1 MLSRVIK
8 HGNCRRWLTE
18 RQQQFCAKLLDG
30 VCTGNRASLSQS
42 ITLVE
47 SKNAT
52 KREMAKTILHQL
64 LTRDTATDA
73 YRIGLSGPPGAG
85 KSTFIENMGQRIIER
100 EGKLAVLAV
109 DPSSSRTG
117 GSLLGDK
124 TRMQVLANMPEAF
137 IRPSPAGGELG
148 GVARNTHEA
157 ATLAEHAGYA
167 NILIETV
174 GVGQSE
180 FAVNDMVDIFVLIIP
195 PAAGDE
201 LQGIKR
207 GIVELADIVVVN
219 KADGDLFPA
228 ARRVAAEYTSA
239 LKFMPPKYASWRP
252 QVGMISSLTGDGL
265 DGLWELMLEF
275 KTAMNESGELQQKRE
290 SQREIQMW
298 SQIENQLLGQF
309 KRDNQVQQHLSEVRS
324 ALRQHQITPG
334 QAADDLIGLV
344 YR

>member
-1 MLSRVIK
+1 MGTHPIFESDFDCLTEREKPKMISRVIK
-8 HGNCRRWLTE
+8 RSLSDRHRLKVNS
-18 RQQQFCAKLLDG
+18 LLDG

-47 SKNAT
+47 SKNST
-52 KREMAKTILHQL
+52 KREMAKEILHSL
-64 LTRDTATDA
+64 LTEKTPPHDA

-85 KSTFIENMGQRIIER
+85 KSTFIENMGQRIVAK

-124 TRMQVLANMPEAF
+124 TRMQVLSNMTEAF
-137 IRPSPAGGELG
+137 IRPSPSGGELG

-157 ATLAEHAGYA
+157 ATLAEHAGYR

-219 KADGDLFPA
+219 KADGDLLPA

-239 LKFMPPKYASWRP
+239 LKFMPRKYRCWTPR
-252 QVGMISSLTGDGL
+252 VGMISSLTGEGL
-265 DGLWELMLEF
+265 DGLWELILDF
-275 KTAMNESGELQQKRE
+275 KSEMEASGEL
-290 SQREIQMW
+290 IQ
-298 SQIENQLLGQF
+298 
-309 KRDNQVQQHLSEVRS
+309 
-324 ALRQHQITPG
+324 
-334 QAADDLIGLV
+334 
-344 YR
+344 